1 MKTNDHNK
9 QLYRD
14 MQEAPDKY
22 SDQEIEAMMDDLDQV
37 PDVDEAWQQFESEE
51 FFAEQSGKAERR
63 VKSEEFATALPT
75 MRFHSLLHK
84 MAASFVGLLLVSGVA
99 FAAIHI
105 VRQYQ
110 ETEVPQA
117 ADTMAEANSSLFTLR
132 SSLPADTVTVKSG
145 PVVFDN
151 IPLDSI
157 VKDIAT
163 YHHLDLDLQNERQRV
178 DASAGMQ
185 ASQLRFY
192 FVWNQEESLQEVIE
206 KLNMFEQVNLTVE
219 DGKLIIR

>member
-1 MKTNDHNK
+1 MKPNDHNK

-22 SDQEIEAMMDDLDQV
+22 SDQEIEAMMDDIDQV

-51 FFAEQSGKAERR
+51 FT
-63 VKSEEFATALPT
+63 TALPT
-75 MRFHSLLHK
+75 MRFHSLLRK

-110 ETEVPQA
+110 ETEVPQTA
-117 ADTMAEANSSLFTLR
+117 GTMAEANSSLFTLN
-132 SSLPADTVTVKSG
+132 SSLPADTIVKSG
-145 PVVFDN
+145 SVVFDN
-151 IPLDSI
+151 VTLDSI
-157 VKDIAT
+157 AKDIAT
-163 YHHLDLDLQNERQRV
+163 YHHLDMDFQNNQT
-178 DASAGMQ
+178 
-185 ASQLRFY
+185 SQLRFY

-206 KLNMFEQVNLTVE
+206 KLNMFEQVNLAVE
-219 DGKLIIR
+219 NGKLIVR

>member
-1 MKTNDHNK
+1 MKPNDHNK
-9 QLYRD
+9 LLYRD

-51 FFAEQSGKAERR
+51 LK
-63 VKSEEFATALPT
+63 
-75 MRFHSLLHK
+75 FHSSLRK

-117 ADTMAEANSSLFTLR
+117 ADTMAEANSSLPTLH

-151 IPLDSI
+151 VTLDS
-157 VKDIAT
+157 VAKDIAT
-163 YHHLDLDLQNERQRV
+163 YHHLDVDLQNERQRV
-178 DASAGMQ
+178 GASAVMK

-206 KLNMFEQVNLTVE
+206 KLNMFEHVNMAVE
-219 DGKLIIR
+219 NGKLIVR

>member
-22 SDQEIEAMMDDLDQV
+22 SDQEIEAMMDDLDKV

-51 FFAEQSGKAERR
+51 LK
-63 VKSEEFATALPT
+63 
-75 MRFHSLLHK
+75 FHSSLRK

-110 ETEVPQA
+110 KPEAPLA
-117 ADTMAEANSSLFTLR
+117 ADTMAEANSSLFTLN
-132 SSLPADTVTVKSG
+132 SSLPADTIVKTE

-151 IPLDSI
+151 VTLDSI
-157 VKDIAT
+157 VKVIAAF
-163 YHHLDLDLQNERQRV
+163 HHLDMDLQNERQRV
-178 DASAGMQ
+178 GASAGMQ

-206 KLNMFEQVNLTVE
+206 KLNMFEQVNLAVE
-219 DGKLIIR
+219 DGKLIVR

>member
-1 MKTNDHNK
+1 MKTNNDNK

-22 SDQEIEAMMDDLDQV
+22 SDLEIESMMDDLDQV
-37 PDVDEAWQQFESEE
+37 PDVDKAWQQFESEE

-75 MRFHSLLHK
+75 MRFHSLLRK

-110 ETEVPQA
+110 KPEAPLA
-117 ADTMAEANSSLFTLR
+117 ADTMAEANSSLFTLN
-132 SSLPADTVTVKSG
+132 SSLPADTIVKTE

-151 IPLDSI
+151 VTLDSI
-157 VKDIAT
+157 VKVIAAF
-163 YHHLDLDLQNERQRV
+163 HHLDMDLQNERQRV
-178 DASAGMQ
+178 GASAGMQ

-206 KLNMFEQVNLTVE
+206 KLNMFEQVNLAVE

>member
-1 MKTNDHNK
+1 MKTNNDNK

-22 SDQEIEAMMDDLDQV
+22 SDQEIESMMDDLDQV
-37 PDVDEAWQQFESEE
+37 PDVDKAWQQFESEE

-75 MRFHSLLHK
+75 MRFHSLLRK

-110 ETEVPQA
+110 KPEAPLA
-117 ADTMAEANSSLFTLR
+117 ADTMAEANSSLFTLN
-132 SSLPADTVTVKSG
+132 SSLPADTIVKPGS
-145 PVVFDN
+145 VVFDN
-151 IPLDSI
+151 VTLDSI
-157 VKDIAT
+157 VKVIAAF
-163 YHHLDLDLQNERQRV
+163 HHLDMDLQNERQRV
-178 DASAGMQ
+178 GASAGMQ

-206 KLNMFEQVNLTVE
+206 KLNMFEQVNLAVE
-219 DGKLIIR
+219 DGKLMVR

>member
-1 MKTNDHNK
+1 MKTNNDNK

-22 SDQEIEAMMDDLDQV
+22 SDQEIESMMDDLDQV
-37 PDVDEAWQQFESEE
+37 PDVDKAWQQFESEE

-75 MRFHSLLHK
+75 MRFHSLLRK

-110 ETEVPQA
+110 KPEAPLA
-117 ADTMAEANSSLFTLR
+117 ADTMAEANSSLFTLN
-132 SSLPADTVTVKSG
+132 SSLPADTIVKTE

-151 IPLDSI
+151 VTLDSI
-157 VKDIAT
+157 VKVIAAF
-163 YHHLDLDLQNERQRV
+163 HHLDMDLQNERQRV
-178 DASAGMQ
+178 GASAGMQ

-206 KLNMFEQVNLTVE
+206 KLNMFEHVNMAVE
-219 DGKLIIR
+219 NGKLIVR

>member
-1 MKTNDHNK
+1 MKTNNDNK

-22 SDQEIEAMMDDLDQV
+22 SDQEIESMMDDLDQV
-37 PDVDEAWQQFESEE
+37 PDVDKAWQQFESEE
-51 FFAEQSGKAERR
+51 LR

-75 MRFHSLLHK
+75 MRFHSLFRK

-110 ETEVPQA
+110 KPEVPLA
-117 ADTMAEANSSLFTLR
+117 ADTMAEANSSLFTLN
-132 SSLPADTVTVKSG
+132 SSLPADTIVKPGS
-145 PVVFDN
+145 VVFDN
-151 IPLDSI
+151 VTLDSI
-157 VKDIAT
+157 VKVIAAF
-163 YHHLDLDLQNERQRV
+163 HHLDMDLQNERQRV
-178 DASAGMQ
+178 GAPAGMQ

-206 KLNMFEQVNLTVE
+206 KLNMFEHVNMAVE
-219 DGKLIIR
+219 NGKLIVR

>member
-22 SDQEIEAMMDDLDQV
+22 SDQEIESMMDDLDQV
-37 PDVDEAWQQFESEE
+37 PDVDKAWQQFESEE

-75 MRFHSLLHK
+75 MRFHSLLRK

-110 ETEVPQA
+110 KPEAPLA
-117 ADTMAEANSSLFTLR
+117 ADTMAEANSSLFTLN
-132 SSLPADTVTVKSG
+132 SSLPADTIVKTE

-151 IPLDSI
+151 VTLDSI
-157 VKDIAT
+157 VKVIAAF
-163 YHHLDLDLQNERQRV
+163 HHLDMDLQNERQRV
-178 DASAGMQ
+178 GASAGMQ

-206 KLNMFEQVNLTVE
+206 KLNMFEQVNLAVE
-219 DGKLIIR
+219 DGKLIVR

>member
-9 QLYRD
+9 QLFRS
-14 MQEAPDKY
+14 MQEEPDKY
-22 SDQEIEAMMDDLDQV
+22 SDQEIEAMMDDLDQM

-75 MRFHSLLHK
+75 MRFHSLLRK

-117 ADTMAEANSSLFTLR
+117 ADTMAEANSSLFTLN
-132 SSLPADTVTVKSG
+132 SSLPADTIVKPG

-151 IPLDSI
+151 VTLDSI
-157 VKDIAT
+157 VKVIAAF
-163 YHHLDLDLQNERQRV
+163 HHVDMDLQNERQRV
-178 DASAGMQ
+178 GASAGMQ

-206 KLNMFEQVNLTVE
+206 KLNMFEQVNLAVE
-219 DGKLIIR
+219 DGKLMVR

>member
-1 MKTNDHNK
+1 MKPNDHNK

-51 FFAEQSGKAERR
+51 LR

-75 MRFHSLLHK
+75 MRFHSLLRK
-84 MAASFVGLLLVSGVA
+84 MAASFVGLLLMSGVA
-99 FAAIHI
+99 FAAIHL

-110 ETEVPQA
+110 KTEVPQA
-117 ADTMAEANSSLFTLR
+117 ADTVAEANSSLSTLR

-157 VKDIAT
+157 VKDIAA

>member
-37 PDVDEAWQQFESEE
+37 PDVDKAWQQLESE
-51 FFAEQSGKAERR
+51 K
-63 VKSEEFATALPT
+63 FATALPT
-75 MRFHSLLHK
+75 MLFHSSLRK

-110 ETEVPQA
+110 KPEVPQA
-117 ADTMAEANSSLFTLR
+117 ADTMAEANSSLFTLN
-132 SSLPADTVTVKSG
+132 SSLPADTIVKTE

-151 IPLDSI
+151 VTLDSI
-157 VKDIAT
+157 AKNIAT
-163 YHHLDLDLQNERQRV
+163 YHHLDMDFQNN
-178 DASAGMQ
+178 Q

-192 FVWNQEESLQEVIE
+192 FVWNQEDSLQEVIE
-206 KLNMFEQVNLTVE
+206 KLNMFEQVNLAVE
-219 DGKLIIR
+219 DGKLMVR

>member
-1 MKTNDHNK
+1 MKTNNDNK

-22 SDQEIEAMMDDLDQV
+22 SDQEIESMMDDLDQV
-37 PDVDEAWQQFESEE
+37 PDVDKAWQQFESEE

-75 MRFHSLLHK
+75 MRFHSLLRK

-110 ETEVPQA
+110 KPEVPLA
-117 ADTMAEANSSLFTLR
+117 ADTMAEANSSLFTLN
-132 SSLPADTVTVKSG
+132 SSLPADTIVKPGS
-145 PVVFDN
+145 VVFDN
-151 IPLDSI
+151 VTLDSI
-157 VKDIAT
+157 VKVIAAF
-163 YHHLDLDLQNERQRV
+163 HHLDMDLQNERQRV
-178 DASAGMQ
+178 GASAGMQ

-206 KLNMFEQVNLTVE
+206 KLNMFEQVNLAVE
-219 DGKLIIR
+219 DGKLMVR

>member
-1 MKTNDHNK
+1 MKTNNDNK

-51 FFAEQSGKAERR
+51 LK
-63 VKSEEFATALPT
+63 
-75 MRFHSLLHK
+75 FHSSLRK

-110 ETEVPQA
+110 KPEAPLA
-117 ADTMAEANSSLFTLR
+117 ADTMAEANSSLFTLN

-151 IPLDSI
+151 VTLDSI
-157 VKDIAT
+157 AKDIAT
-163 YHHLDLDLQNERQRV
+163 YHHLDVDLQNERQRV
-178 DASAGMQ
+178 GASAGMQ

-206 KLNMFEQVNLTVE
+206 KLNMFEQVNLAVE
-219 DGKLIIR
+219 DGKLIVR

>member
-1 MKTNDHNK
+1 MKTNNDNK

-22 SDQEIEAMMDDLDQV
+22 SDQEIESMMDDLDQV
-37 PDVDEAWQQFESEE
+37 PDVDKAWQQFESEE

-75 MRFHSLLHK
+75 MRFHSLLRK

-110 ETEVPQA
+110 KPEAPLA
-117 ADTMAEANSSLFTLR
+117 ADTMAEANSSLFTLN
-132 SSLPADTVTVKSG
+132 SSLPADTIVKTE

-151 IPLDSI
+151 VTLDSI
-157 VKDIAT
+157 VKVIAAF
-163 YHHLDLDLQNERQRV
+163 HHLDMDLQNERQRV
-178 DASAGMQ
+178 GASAGMQ

-206 KLNMFEQVNLTVE
+206 KLNMFEQVHLVIEN
-219 DGKLIIR
+219 GKLLVR

>member
-1 MKTNDHNK
+1 MKTNNDNK

-22 SDQEIEAMMDDLDQV
+22 SDQEIESMMDDLDQV
-37 PDVDEAWQQFESEE
+37 PDVDKAWQQFESEE
-51 FFAEQSGKAERR
+51 LR

-75 MRFHSLLHK
+75 MRFHSLLRK

-110 ETEVPQA
+110 KPEVPLA
-117 ADTMAEANSSLFTLR
+117 ADTMAEANSSLFTLN
-132 SSLPADTVTVKSG
+132 SSLPADTIVKPGS
-145 PVVFDN
+145 VVFDN
-151 IPLDSI
+151 VTLDSI
-157 VKDIAT
+157 VKVIAAF
-163 YHHLDLDLQNERQRV
+163 HHLDMDLQNERQRV
-178 DASAGMQ
+178 GAPAGMQ

-206 KLNMFEQVNLTVE
+206 KLNMFEQVNLVVE
-219 DGKLIIR
+219 DGKLMVR

>member
-1 MKTNDHNK
+1 MKTNNDNK

-22 SDQEIEAMMDDLDQV
+22 SDQEIESMMDNLDQV
-37 PDVDEAWQQFESEE
+37 PDVDKAWQQFESEE

-75 MRFHSLLHK
+75 MRFHSLLRK

-110 ETEVPQA
+110 KPEVPLA
-117 ADTMAEANSSLFTLR
+117 ADTMAEANSSLFTLN
-132 SSLPADTVTVKSG
+132 SSLPADTIVKPG

-151 IPLDSI
+151 VTLDSI
-157 VKDIAT
+157 VKVIAAF
-163 YHHLDLDLQNERQRV
+163 HHLDMDLQNERQRV
-178 DASAGMQ
+178 GASAGMQ

-206 KLNMFEQVNLTVE
+206 KLNMFEQVNLAVE
-219 DGKLIIR
+219 DGKLMVR